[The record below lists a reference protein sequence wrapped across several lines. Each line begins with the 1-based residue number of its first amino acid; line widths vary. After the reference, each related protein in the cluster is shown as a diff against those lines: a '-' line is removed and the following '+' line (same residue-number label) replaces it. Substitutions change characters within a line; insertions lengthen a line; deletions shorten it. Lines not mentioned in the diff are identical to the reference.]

1 MSAEESISR
10 SGTSHSGAAL
20 PYDYGYGDKKLNL
33 EKCQGLMEILK
44 NFLGGKP
51 TSTVMSLV

>member
-1 MSAEESISR
+1 MSAEESTSR
-10 SGTSHSGAAL
+10 SGVLIQVQRYHKIMVMMAR
-20 PYDYGYGDKKLNL
+20 KLNL

-51 TSTVMSLV
+51 TSKVMSWV